1 MYTISIPNSTLGNQF
16 LTGDTNTKK
25 IKLDQHSQQTAKSVS
40 LKAHSTLAK
49 KRSLLVANCH
59 IRTYVISNDIETRF
73 NAMFNGDNLN

>member
-25 IKLDQHSQQTAKSVS
+25 NQAGQTLPAAAKSVS

-59 IRTYVISNDIETRF
+59 IRAYVISNDIETRF